1 MPQRSLDMTTFQKKL
16 WIGLGIMALLTPLGI
31 YLPRRFSTGEAWG
44 EWGTEALEKI
54 LGYVPEG
61 MKKIADIWKAP
72 IADYNFGGAGSSF
85 DAQALSYIGSAIVGI
100 AAVALVLYIIS
111 RILVKHDK

>member
-1 MPQRSLDMTTFQKKL
+1 MQSRRLNVTKFQKKL
-16 WIGLGIMALLTPLGI
+16 WLGLAIMALLTPLGI
-31 YLPRRFSTGEAWG
+31 YLPQRFGAGEAWG
-44 EWGTEALEKI
+44 EWGPGALEKI

-72 IADYNFGGAGSSF
+72 INDYNLSAEGASF
-85 DAQALSYIGSAIVGI
+85 STQAFSYIGSAIVGI

-111 RILVKHDK
+111 KILVRHEK